1 MQAGFHVIGDAAV
14 GAVVA
19 GFRLAEKVL
28 GEQAL
33 GAVRH
38 RLEHLEMI
46 TAEQA
51 AELARF
57 RVIASVQPV
66 FDAAWGGRHGMYAQR
81 LGPDRAAGLNP
92 FAMLAAA
99 GRDARVRLGRP
110 GHPGRPVGRR
120 ARRGGPPHARARG

>member
-19 GFRLAEKVL
+19 GFQLAEKVV

-57 RVIASVQPV
+57 RVVASVQPA
-66 FDAAWGGRHGMYAQR
+66 FDAAWGGRTACTPRGSA
-81 LGPDRAAGLNP
+81 PT
-92 FAMLAAA
+92 
-99 GRDARVRLGRP
+99 GRP
-110 GHPGRPVGRR
+110 ASTRSRCSPPPG
-120 ARRGGPPHARARG
+120 